1 MDQISYKTS
10 KIHFNKEILCLELM
24 ARTETAQQE
33 RSQQYYLC
41 NYHGQKYPWQSTQ
54 NTSLTY

>member
-24 ARTETAQQE
+24 AQMEVNNTIYVIIMVKSILDKALRT
-33 RSQQYYLC
+33 
-41 NYHGQKYPWQSTQ
+41 HH
-54 NTSLTY
+54 

>member
-24 ARTETAQQE
+24 AQMETAQQE

-41 NYHGQKYPWQSTQ
+41 NYHGQKYP
-54 NTSLTY
+54 